1 VCLPIILSSFCLL
14 RNASVCDFSFLWR
27 LFGLENHLWI
37 IVRRKMKT
45 SLVVQPFQ
53 KQTENCESSGFV
65 GGGASCGFDV
75 DVCAARSAE

>member
-1 VCLPIILSSFCLL
+1 
-14 RNASVCDFSFLWR
+14 
-27 LFGLENHLWI
+27 
-37 IVRRKMKT
+37 MKT

-75 DVCAARSAE
+75 DVCAARSAEWWANQASFGSDVPAFTVIIVMIHW